1 MTRARPV
8 ARYGSVGAM
17 LEAAAAADPAK
28 TALIFGG
35 RRRSY
40 QALDE
45 GSNQIAHALAA
56 RGCGRRA
63 MIGILAKNSDMFV
76 EILFGAVKSG
86 GTAVVLNWRLA
97 PPELRVIVA
106 DAGLAALF
114 YDAAFAGTAA
124 FLAAALPEL
133 LPVPF
138 DATADADTGF
148 ASFVAGQPKTSPALA
163 ISPDDPAI
171 MMYTSG
177 TTGKPKGVPASHYA
191 ICFAPENML
200 AAGERCVSVSADI
213 NLLTTPLFHLA
224 GIGWL
229 HGSIF
234 AGATLVIL
242 PAAEMPAIIAAI
254 TAHRVTRATIL
265 PALMPALL
273 DAVEQG
279 VDLSSLRL
287 IVYGASP
294 IPESLLARMLANISC
309 GFLQNYG
316 MTENST
322 SATSLR
328 PEDHY
333 PGSPFLL
340 SCGTPYPHVELRTV
354 NERGAICGAG
364 EIGEIELRSP
374 TLFTGYW
381 RQPEATEAVWRDGW
395 YVTGDMGYLNEKGYI
410 FLVDRKK
417 DMIISGGENIYPAEV
432 ESAISAHPD
441 VVRAAVIGVPS
452 ASWGEEVKA
461 IVILR
466 EGAALD
472 GAGLIAFLRP
482 MIAGYKLPKSV
493 DFVAELPLTAVG
505 KIAKPVL
512 RARYW
517 PADGRQIN

>member
-1 MTRARPV
+1 MSQSKPMALHKNV
-8 ARYGSVGAM
+8 AAM
-17 LEAAAAADPAK
+17 LASVCAAAPEK
-28 TALIFGG
+28 TALVFGE

-40 QALDE
+40 GALDAA
-45 GSNQIAHALAA
+45 SNRIANALIASGH
-56 RGCGRRA
+56 GCPA
-63 MIGILAKNSDMFV
+63 MIGILAKNSDIFI
-76 EILFGAVKSG
+76 EIMFGAVKSG

-97 PPELRVIVA
+97 LPELHAVIE
-106 DAGLAALF
+106 DAGLSVLF
-114 YDAAFAGTAA
+114 YDAGFAGIVQS
-124 FLAAALPEL
+124 LAAAFPAML
-133 LPVPF
+133 LVPF
-138 DATADADTGF
+138 DAADDPDHVFGEGHSTAA
-148 ASFVAGQPKTSPALA
+148 PALA

-177 TTGKPKGVPASHYA
+177 TTGRPKGVPVSHYA

-200 AAGERCVSVSADI
+200 ATGERCVSLDTDI

-229 HGSIF
+229 HSSIF
-234 AGATLVIL
+234 SRAALVIL
-242 PAAEMPAIIAAI
+242 PSADVPAIVAAI
-254 TAHRVTRATIL
+254 AAHRVTRATVL

-273 DAVEQG
+273 DAVKQG
-279 VDLSSLRL
+279 IDLSSLRL

-294 IPESLLARMLANISC
+294 IPESLLARMLANFSC

-316 MTENST
+316 MTENAT
-322 SATSLR
+322 SATCLL

-340 SCGTPYPHVELRTV
+340 SCGRPYPNVQLRIANAGGGV
-354 NERGAICGAG
+354 CGPG
-364 EIGEIELRSP
+364 EIGEIELRSA

-381 RQPEATEAVWRDGW
+381 RQPQATVSVWRDGW
-395 YVTGDMGYLNEKGYI
+395 YVTGDMGYLDAQGYI

-417 DMIISGGENIYPAEV
+417 DMIISGAENIYPAEV

-452 ASWGEEVKA
+452 ERWGEEVKA

-466 EGAALD
+466 EGAVLD

-482 MIAGYKLPKSV
+482 MIAGYKSPKSV

-505 KIAKPVL
+505 KIAKPLL
-512 RARYW
+512 RAHYW
-517 PADGRQIN
+517 PAGGRRIN